1 MKIEIEDVDSCNKK
15 IKFEIPH
22 QEYDKKVK
30 QYYQRLGQ
38 QVKVPGFR
46 KGKVP
51 LALLE
56 KQFGPDVKKEVLS
69 NLISEELNNAIV
81 EKDLRAVG
89 QPHLLEVNAEEGTD
103 ITVSASIE
111 VLPTV
116 KLQDYSS
123 IELEMETP
131 RITDEDINQTIEVMR
146 QRKAKT
152 ITVTDRPAQDKDFLK
167 IDFTSKLGDQPF
179 EGGSAQDQIIQAGA
193 GQLIEGLDK
202 GMIGMEI
209 GETRDI
215 QVQVPQDYHNKEIA
229 GKDVDFQIVLKSIQE
244 QKLPDLDDE
253 FARSVEDKNYESLDD
268 MKQNVRSELE
278 DFEHK
283 EARKAVKKK
292 LAEKITE
299 LNQVDIPEGL
309 LKNQV
314 KFMAEQARKKQ
325 EKESGHQHQGHSHD
339 HDHDHDHGIEVTPE
353 LLKQYREPA
362 MKALQEELI
371 LDQLAQDLKAE
382 VTEEELEQEVKNMSQ
397 LLGGGNL
404 QQIKRKWEK
413 DGILARLHNRMK
425 RDKTLEAALEKV
437 TIKEEKVDRKDL
449 IADN

>member
-89 QPHLLEVNAEEGTD
+89 QPHLLEVSAEDGTD
-103 ITVSASIE
+103 ISVSASIE

-116 KLQDYSS
+116 ELQDYSG
-123 IELEMETP
+123 IELAMTIP
-131 RITDEDINQTIEVMR
+131 RITDEDVNQTIEVMR
-146 QRKAKT
+146 QRMAKT
-152 ITVTDRPAQDKDFLK
+152 VTVTDRPAQDKDLLK

-215 QVQVPQDYHNKEIA
+215 QVQVPEDYPNKEIA
-229 GKDVDFQIVLKSIQE
+229 GKDVDFQIVLKGIQE

-253 FARSVEDKNYESLDD
+253 FARSVEDKNYESMDN
-268 MKQNVRSELE
+268 MKQSVRSELE
-278 DFEHK
+278 GFELK
-283 EARKAVKKK
+283 EARKAVKTK
-292 LAEKITE
+292 LAGKITE
-299 LNQVDIPEGL
+299 LNQVDLPEGL
-309 LKNQV
+309 LKDQV

-325 EKESGHQHQGHSHD
+325 EKESSHAHHD
-339 HDHDHDHGIEVTPE
+339 HEHEHDHDHGIEVTPE

-371 LDQLAQDLKAE
+371 LDQLARDLKAE

-404 QQIKRKWEK
+404 QQIKREWEK
-413 DGILARLHNRMK
+413 NGILARLHNRMK

>member
-30 QYYQRLGQ
+30 QYYQRLGRE
-38 QVKVPGFR
+38 VKVPGFR

-51 LALLE
+51 IALLE

-89 QPHLLEVNAEEGTD
+89 QPHLLEVSAEDGTD

-111 VLPTV
+111 VLPTI
-116 KLQDYSS
+116 KLQDYSG
-123 IELEMETP
+123 IELAMAIP
-131 RITDEDINQTIEVMR
+131 RITDEDVNQTIEVMR
-146 QRKAKT
+146 QRMAKT
-152 ITVTDRPAQDKDFLK
+152 VTVTDRPAQDKDLLK

-215 QVQVPQDYHNKEIA
+215 QVQVPEDYPNKEIA
-229 GKDVDFQIVLKSIQE
+229 GKDVDFQIVLKGIQE

-253 FARSVEDKNYESLDD
+253 FARSVEDKNYESMDN
-268 MKQNVRSELE
+268 MKQSVRSELE
-278 DFEHK
+278 GFELK
-283 EARKAVKKK
+283 EARKAVKTK
-292 LAEKITE
+292 LAGKITE
-299 LNQVDIPEGL
+299 LNQVDLPEGL
-309 LKNQV
+309 LKDQV

-325 EKESGHQHQGHSHD
+325 EKESSHAHHD
-339 HDHDHDHGIEVTPE
+339 HDHEHDHDHGIEVTPE

-371 LDQLAQDLKAE
+371 LDQLARDLKAE

-404 QQIKRKWEK
+404 QQIKREWEK
-413 DGILARLHNRMK
+413 NGILARLHNRMK

-437 TIKEEKVDRKDL
+437 TIKEEIVDRKDL

>member
-30 QYYQRLGQ
+30 QYYQRLGRE
-38 QVKVPGFR
+38 VKVPGFR

-89 QPHLLEVNAEEGTD
+89 QPHLLEVSAEDGTD
-103 ITVSASIE
+103 ISVSASIE

-116 KLQDYSS
+116 ELQDYSG
-123 IELEMETP
+123 IELAMTIP
-131 RITDEDINQTIEVMR
+131 RITDEDVNQTIEVMR
-146 QRKAKT
+146 QRMAKT
-152 ITVTDRPAQDKDFLK
+152 VTVTDRPAQDKDLLK

-215 QVQVPQDYHNKEIA
+215 QVQVPEDYPNKEIA
-229 GKDVDFQIVLKSIQE
+229 GKDVDFQIVLKGIQE

-253 FARSVEDKNYESLDD
+253 FARSVEDKNYESMDN

-278 DFEHK
+278 GFELK
-283 EARKAVKKK
+283 EARKAVKTK
-292 LAEKITE
+292 LAGKITE
-299 LNQVDIPEGL
+299 LNQVDLPEGL
-309 LKNQV
+309 LKDQV

-325 EKESGHQHQGHSHD
+325 EKESGHAHHD
-339 HDHDHDHGIEVTPE
+339 HEHDHDHDHGIEVTPE

-371 LDQLAQDLKAE
+371 LDQLARDLKAE

-404 QQIKRKWEK
+404 QQIKREWGKN
-413 DGILARLHNRMK
+413 GILARLHNRMK

-437 TIKEEKVDRKDL
+437 TIKEEIVDRKDL

>member
-30 QYYQRLGQ
+30 QYYQRLGRE
-38 QVKVPGFR
+38 VKVPGFR

-51 LALLE
+51 IALLE

-69 NLISEELNNAIV
+69 NLISEELNNAII

-89 QPHLLEVNAEEGTD
+89 QPHLLEVSAEDGTD

-111 VLPTV
+111 VLPTI
-116 KLQDYSS
+116 KLQDYSG
-123 IELEMETP
+123 IELAMAIP
-131 RITDEDINQTIEVMR
+131 RITDEDVNQTIEVMR
-146 QRKAKT
+146 QRMAKT
-152 ITVTDRPAQDKDFLK
+152 VTVTDRPAQDKDLLK

-215 QVQVPQDYHNKEIA
+215 QVQVPEDYPNKEIA
-229 GKDVDFQIVLKSIQE
+229 GKDVDFQIVLKGIQE

-253 FARSVEDKNYESLDD
+253 FARSVEDKNYESMDN
-268 MKQNVRSELE
+268 MKQSVRSELE
-278 DFEHK
+278 GFELK
-283 EARKAVKKK
+283 EARKAVKTK
-292 LAEKITE
+292 LAGKITE
-299 LNQVDIPEGL
+299 LNQVDLPEGL
-309 LKNQV
+309 LKDQV

-325 EKESGHQHQGHSHD
+325 EKESSHAHHD
-339 HDHDHDHGIEVTPE
+339 HEHEHDHDHGIEVTPE

-371 LDQLAQDLKAE
+371 LDQLARDLKAE

-404 QQIKRKWEK
+404 QQIKREWEK
-413 DGILARLHNRMK
+413 NGILARLHNRMK

-449 IADN
+449 ITDN

>member
-30 QYYQRLGQ
+30 QYYQRLGRE
-38 QVKVPGFR
+38 VKVPGFR

-51 LALLE
+51 IALLE

-89 QPHLLEVNAEEGTD
+89 QPHLLEVSAEDGTD

-111 VLPTV
+111 VLPTI
-116 KLQDYSS
+116 KLQDYSG
-123 IELEMETP
+123 IELAMAIP
-131 RITDEDINQTIEVMR
+131 RITDEDVNQTIEVMR
-146 QRKAKT
+146 QRMAKT
-152 ITVTDRPAQDKDFLK
+152 VTVTDRPAQDKDLLK

-215 QVQVPQDYHNKEIA
+215 QVQVPEDYPNKEIA
-229 GKDVDFQIVLKSIQE
+229 GKDVDFQIVLKGIQE

-253 FARSVEDKNYESLDD
+253 FARSVEDKNYESMDN
-268 MKQNVRSELE
+268 MKQSVRSELE
-278 DFEHK
+278 GFELK
-283 EARKAVKKK
+283 EARKAAKTK
-292 LAEKITE
+292 LAGKITE
-299 LNQVDIPEGL
+299 LNQVDLPEGL
-309 LKNQV
+309 LKDQV

-325 EKESGHQHQGHSHD
+325 EKESSHAHHD
-339 HDHDHDHGIEVTPE
+339 HEPDHDHGIEVTPE

-371 LDQLAQDLKAE
+371 LDQLARDLKAE

-404 QQIKRKWEK
+404 QQIKREWEK
-413 DGILARLHNRMK
+413 NGILARLHNRMK

-437 TIKEEKVDRKDL
+437 TIKEEIVDRKDL

>member
-1 MKIEIEDVDSCNKK
+1 MKIDIEDVDSCNKK

-30 QYYQRLGQ
+30 AYYQKLGRE
-38 QVKVPGFR
+38 VKVPGFR

-51 LALLE
+51 IALLE

-103 ITVSASIE
+103 ISVSASVE

-116 KLQDYSS
+116 ELQDYSG
-123 IELEMETP
+123 IELKITTP
-131 RITDEDINQTIEVMR
+131 RVTDEEVDQTIEALR
-146 QRKAKT
+146 QRKAENVQ
-152 ITVTDRPAQDKDFLK
+152 VTGRPSQDKDLLK

-179 EGGSAQDQIIQAGA
+179 EGGSAQDQIIQAGG

-215 QVQVPQDYHNKEIA
+215 QVQVPEDYHNKEIA
-229 GKDVDFQIVLKSIQE
+229 GKDVDFQIVLKGIQE
-244 QKLPDLDDE
+244 QKLPELDDE
-253 FARSVEDKNYESLDD
+253 FARNVEDKDYASLDD
-268 MKQNVRSELE
+268 MKQRVRSDLE

-283 EARKAVKKK
+283 EAKKAVKKE

-299 LNQVDIPEGL
+299 QNQLDIPEGL
-309 LKNQV
+309 LKDQV
-314 KFMAEQARKKQ
+314 KFMAEQARKK
-325 EKESGHQHQGHSHD
+325 EAKEDHQHQGHD
-339 HDHDHDHGIEVTPE
+339 HDHDHDHGVEVTPE
-353 LLKQYREPA
+353 LLTQYREPA
-362 MKALQEELI
+362 MKALQEELV
-371 LDQLAQDLKAE
+371 LDQLARDLKAE

-404 QQIKRKWEK
+404 QQIKREWEK
-413 DGILARLHNRMK
+413 NGILARLHNRMK
-425 RDKTLEAALEKV
+425 RDKTLDAALEKV

>member
-1 MKIEIEDVDSCNKK
+1 MKIDIEDVDSCNKK

-30 QYYQRLGQ
+30 AYYQKLGRE
-38 QVKVPGFR
+38 VKVPGFR

-51 LALLE
+51 IALLE

-103 ITVSASIE
+103 ISVSASVE

-116 KLQDYSS
+116 ELQDYSG
-123 IELEMETP
+123 IELKITTP
-131 RITDEDINQTIEVMR
+131 RVTDEEVDQTIEALR
-146 QRKAKT
+146 QRKAENVQ
-152 ITVTDRPAQDKDFLK
+152 VTGRPSQDKDLLK

-179 EGGSAQDQIIQAGA
+179 EGGSAQDQIIQAGG

-215 QVQVPQDYHNKEIA
+215 QVQVPEDYPNKESA
-229 GKDVDFQIVLKSIQE
+229 GKDGGFQIVLKGIQE
-244 QKLPDLDDE
+244 QKLPELDDE
-253 FARSVEDKNYESLDD
+253 FARNVEDKDYASLDD
-268 MKQNVRSELE
+268 MKQRVRSELE

-283 EARKAVKKK
+283 EAKKAVKKE

-299 LNQVDIPEGL
+299 QNQLDIPEGL
-309 LKNQV
+309 LKDQV
-314 KFMAEQARKKQ
+314 KFMAEQARKK
-325 EKESGHQHQGHSHD
+325 EAKEDHQHQGHD
-339 HDHDHDHGIEVTPE
+339 HDHDHDHGVEVTPE
-353 LLKQYREPA
+353 LLTQYREPA
-362 MKALQEELI
+362 MKALQEELV
-371 LDQLAQDLKAE
+371 LDQLARDLKAE

-404 QQIKRKWEK
+404 QQIKREWEK
-413 DGILARLHNRMK
+413 NGILARLHNRMK
-425 RDKTLEAALEKV
+425 RDKTLDAALEKV

>member
-30 QYYQRLGQ
+30 QYYQRLGRE
-38 QVKVPGFR
+38 VKVPGFR

-51 LALLE
+51 IALLE

-89 QPHLLEVNAEEGTD
+89 QPHLLEVSAEDGTD

-111 VLPTV
+111 VLPTI
-116 KLQDYSS
+116 KLQDYSG
-123 IELEMETP
+123 IELAMAIP
-131 RITDEDINQTIEVMR
+131 RITDEDVNQTIEVMR
-146 QRKAKT
+146 QRMAKT
-152 ITVTDRPAQDKDFLK
+152 VTVTDRPAQDKDLLK

-215 QVQVPQDYHNKEIA
+215 QVQVPEDYPNKEIA
-229 GKDVDFQIVLKSIQE
+229 GKDVDFQIVLKGIQE

-253 FARSVEDKNYESLDD
+253 FARSVEDKNYESMDN
-268 MKQNVRSELE
+268 MKQSVRSELE
-278 DFEHK
+278 GFELK
-283 EARKAVKKK
+283 EARKAVKTK
-292 LAEKITE
+292 LAGKITE
-299 LNQVDIPEGL
+299 LNQVDLPEGL
-309 LKNQV
+309 LKDQV

-325 EKESGHQHQGHSHD
+325 EKESSHAHHD
-339 HDHDHDHGIEVTPE
+339 HEHEHDHDHGIEVTPE

-371 LDQLAQDLKAE
+371 LDQLARDLKAE

-404 QQIKRKWEK
+404 QQIKREWEK
-413 DGILARLHNRMK
+413 NGILARLHNRMK
-425 RDKTLEAALEKV
+425 RDKTLEAALVKV
-437 TIKEEKVDRKDL
+437 TIKEEIVDRKDL

>member
-30 QYYQRLGQ
+30 QYYQRLGRE
-38 QVKVPGFR
+38 VKVPGFR

-51 LALLE
+51 IALLE

-89 QPHLLEVNAEEGTD
+89 QPHLLEVSAEDGTD

-111 VLPTV
+111 VLPTI
-116 KLQDYSS
+116 KLQDYSG
-123 IELEMETP
+123 IELAMAIP
-131 RITDEDINQTIEVMR
+131 RITDEDVNQTIEVIR
-146 QRKAKT
+146 QRMAKT
-152 ITVTDRPAQDKDFLK
+152 VTVTDRPAQDKDLLK

-215 QVQVPQDYHNKEIA
+215 QVQVPEDYPNKEIA
-229 GKDVDFQIVLKSIQE
+229 GKDVDFQIVLKGIQE

-253 FARSVEDKNYESLDD
+253 FALSVEDKNYESMDN
-268 MKQNVRSELE
+268 MKQSVRSELE
-278 DFEHK
+278 GFELK
-283 EARKAVKKK
+283 EARKAVKTK
-292 LAEKITE
+292 LAGKITE
-299 LNQVDIPEGL
+299 LNQVDLPEGL
-309 LKNQV
+309 LKDQV

-325 EKESGHQHQGHSHD
+325 EKESSHAHHD
-339 HDHDHDHGIEVTPE
+339 HEHDHDHGIEVTPE

-371 LDQLAQDLKAE
+371 LDQLARDLKAE

-404 QQIKRKWEK
+404 QQIKREWEK
-413 DGILARLHNRMK
+413 NGILARLHNRMK

-437 TIKEEKVDRKDL
+437 TIKEEIVDRKDL

>member
-30 QYYQRLGQ
+30 QYYQRLGRE
-38 QVKVPGFR
+38 VKVPGFR

-89 QPHLLEVNAEEGTD
+89 QPHLLEVSAEDGTD
-103 ITVSASIE
+103 ISVSASIE

-116 KLQDYSS
+116 ELQDYSG
-123 IELEMETP
+123 IELAMTIP
-131 RITDEDINQTIEVMR
+131 RITDEDVNQTIEVMR
-146 QRKAKT
+146 QRMAKT
-152 ITVTDRPAQDKDFLK
+152 VTVTDRPAQDKDLLK

-215 QVQVPQDYHNKEIA
+215 QVQVPEDYPNKEIA
-229 GKDVDFQIVLKSIQE
+229 GKDVDFQIVLKGIQE

-253 FARSVEDKNYESLDD
+253 FARSVEDKNYESMDN

-278 DFEHK
+278 GFELK
-283 EARKAVKKK
+283 EARKAVKTK
-292 LAEKITE
+292 LAAKITE
-299 LNQVDIPEGL
+299 LNQVDLPEGL
-309 LKNQV
+309 LKDQV

-325 EKESGHQHQGHSHD
+325 EKESGHAHHD
-339 HDHDHDHGIEVTPE
+339 HEHDHDHDHGIEVTPE

-371 LDQLAQDLKAE
+371 LDQLARDLKAE

-404 QQIKRKWEK
+404 QQIKREWEK
-413 DGILARLHNRMK
+413 NGILARLHNRMK

-437 TIKEEKVDRKDL
+437 TIKEEIVDRKDL

>member
-1 MKIEIEDVDSCNKK
+1 MKIEIKDVDSCNKK

-30 QYYQRLGQ
+30 QYYQRLGRE
-38 QVKVPGFR
+38 VKVPGFR

-51 LALLE
+51 IALLE

-89 QPHLLEVNAEEGTD
+89 QPHLLEVSAEDGTD

-111 VLPTV
+111 VLPTI
-116 KLQDYSS
+116 KLQDYSG
-123 IELEMETP
+123 IELAMAIP
-131 RITDEDINQTIEVMR
+131 RITDEDVNQTIEVMR
-146 QRKAKT
+146 QRMAKT
-152 ITVTDRPAQDKDFLK
+152 VTVTDRPAQDKDLLK

-215 QVQVPQDYHNKEIA
+215 QVQVPEDYPNKEIA
-229 GKDVDFQIVLKSIQE
+229 GKDVDFQIVLKGIQE

-253 FARSVEDKNYESLDD
+253 FARSVEDKNYESMDN
-268 MKQNVRSELE
+268 MKQSVRSELE
-278 DFEHK
+278 GFELK
-283 EARKAVKKK
+283 EARKAVKTK
-292 LAEKITE
+292 LAGKITE
-299 LNQVDIPEGL
+299 LNQVDLPEGL
-309 LKNQV
+309 LKDQV

-325 EKESGHQHQGHSHD
+325 EKESGHAHHD
-339 HDHDHDHGIEVTPE
+339 HEHDHDHDHGIEVTPE

-371 LDQLAQDLKAE
+371 LDQLARDLKAE

-404 QQIKRKWEK
+404 QQIKREWEK
-413 DGILARLHNRMK
+413 NGILARLHNRMK

-437 TIKEEKVDRKDL
+437 TIKEEIVDRKDL

>member
-30 QYYQRLGQ
+30 QYYQRLGRE
-38 QVKVPGFR
+38 VKVPGFR

-89 QPHLLEVNAEEGTD
+89 QPHLLEVSAEDGTD

-111 VLPTV
+111 VLPTI
-116 KLQDYSS
+116 KLQDYSG
-123 IELEMETP
+123 IELAMAIP
-131 RITDEDINQTIEVMR
+131 RITDEDVNQTIEVMR
-146 QRKAKT
+146 QRMAKT
-152 ITVTDRPAQDKDFLK
+152 VTVTDRPAQDKDLLK

-215 QVQVPQDYHNKEIA
+215 QVQVPEDYPNKEIA
-229 GKDVDFQIVLKSIQE
+229 GKDVDFQIVLKGIQE

-253 FARSVEDKNYESLDD
+253 FARSVEDKNYESMDN
-268 MKQNVRSELE
+268 MKQSVRSELE
-278 DFEHK
+278 GFELK
-283 EARKAVKKK
+283 EARKAVKTK
-292 LAEKITE
+292 LAGKITE
-299 LNQVDIPEGL
+299 LNQVDLPEGL
-309 LKNQV
+309 LKDQV

-325 EKESGHQHQGHSHD
+325 EKESSHAHHD
-339 HDHDHDHGIEVTPE
+339 HEHDHDHGIEVTPE

-371 LDQLAQDLKAE
+371 LDQLARDLKAE

-404 QQIKRKWEK
+404 QQIKREWEK
-413 DGILARLHNRMK
+413 NGILARLHNRMK
-425 RDKTLEAALEKV
+425 RDKTLEAALVKV
-437 TIKEEKVDRKDL
+437 TIKEEIVDRKDL

>member
-30 QYYQRLGQ
+30 QYYQRLGRE
-38 QVKVPGFR
+38 VKVPGFR

-51 LALLE
+51 IALLE

-89 QPHLLEVNAEEGTD
+89 QPHLLEVSAEDGTD

-111 VLPTV
+111 VLPTI
-116 KLQDYSS
+116 KLQDYSG
-123 IELEMETP
+123 IELAMAIP
-131 RITDEDINQTIEVMR
+131 RITDEDVNQTIEVMR
-146 QRKAKT
+146 QRMAKT
-152 ITVTDRPAQDKDFLK
+152 VTVTDRPAQDKDLLK

-215 QVQVPQDYHNKEIA
+215 QVQVPEDYPNKEIA
-229 GKDVDFQIVLKSIQE
+229 GKDVDFQIVLKGIQE

-253 FARSVEDKNYESLDD
+253 FARSVEDKNYESMDN
-268 MKQNVRSELE
+268 MKQSVRSELE
-278 DFEHK
+278 GFELK
-283 EARKAVKKK
+283 EARKAVKTK
-292 LAEKITE
+292 LAGKITE
-299 LNQVDIPEGL
+299 LNQVDLPEGL
-309 LKNQV
+309 LKDQV

-325 EKESGHQHQGHSHD
+325 EKESGHAHHD
-339 HDHDHDHGIEVTPE
+339 HEHDHDHDHGIEVTPE

-371 LDQLAQDLKAE
+371 LDQLARDLKAE

-404 QQIKRKWEK
+404 QQIKREWEK
-413 DGILARLHNRMK
+413 NGILARLHNRMK

-437 TIKEEKVDRKDL
+437 TIKEEIVDRKDL

>member
-30 QYYQRLGQ
+30 QYYQRLGRE
-38 QVKVPGFR
+38 VKVPGFR

-89 QPHLLEVNAEEGTD
+89 QPHLLEVSAEDGTD

-111 VLPTV
+111 VLPTI
-116 KLQDYSS
+116 KLQDYSG
-123 IELEMETP
+123 IELAMAIP
-131 RITDEDINQTIEVMR
+131 RITDEDVNQTIEVMR
-146 QRKAKT
+146 QRMAKT
-152 ITVTDRPAQDKDFLK
+152 VTVTDRPAQDKDLLK

-215 QVQVPQDYHNKEIA
+215 QVQVPEDYPNKEIA
-229 GKDVDFQIVLKSIQE
+229 GKDVDFQIVLKGIQE

-253 FARSVEDKNYESLDD
+253 FARSVEDKNYESMDN
-268 MKQNVRSELE
+268 MKQSVRSELE
-278 DFEHK
+278 GFELK
-283 EARKAVKKK
+283 EARKAVKTK
-292 LAEKITE
+292 LAGKITE
-299 LNQVDIPEGL
+299 LNQVDLPEGL
-309 LKNQV
+309 LKDQV

-325 EKESGHQHQGHSHD
+325 EKESSHAHHD
-339 HDHDHDHGIEVTPE
+339 HEHEHDHDHGIEVTPE

-371 LDQLAQDLKAE
+371 LDQLARDLKAE

-404 QQIKRKWEK
+404 QQIKREWEK
-413 DGILARLHNRMK
+413 NGILARLHNRMK

-437 TIKEEKVDRKDL
+437 TIKEEIVDRKDL

>member
-1 MKIEIEDVDSCNKK
+1 MKIEIKDVDSCNKK

-30 QYYQRLGQ
+30 QYYQRLGRE
-38 QVKVPGFR
+38 VKVPGFR

-51 LALLE
+51 IALLE

-89 QPHLLEVNAEEGTD
+89 QPHLLEVSAEDGTD

-111 VLPTV
+111 VLPTI
-116 KLQDYSS
+116 KLQDYSG
-123 IELEMETP
+123 IELAMAIP
-131 RITDEDINQTIEVMR
+131 RITDEDVNQTIEVMR
-146 QRKAKT
+146 QRMAKT
-152 ITVTDRPAQDKDFLK
+152 VTVTDRPAQDKDLLK

-215 QVQVPQDYHNKEIA
+215 QVQVPEDYPNKEIA
-229 GKDVDFQIVLKSIQE
+229 GKDVDFQIVLKGIQE

-253 FARSVEDKNYESLDD
+253 FARSVEDKNYESMDN
-268 MKQNVRSELE
+268 MKQSVRSELE
-278 DFEHK
+278 GFELK
-283 EARKAVKKK
+283 EARKAVKTK
-292 LAEKITE
+292 LAGKITE
-299 LNQVDIPEGL
+299 LNQVDLPEGL
-309 LKNQV
+309 LKDQV

-325 EKESGHQHQGHSHD
+325 EKESSHAHHD
-339 HDHDHDHGIEVTPE
+339 HEHDHDHGIEVTPE

-371 LDQLAQDLKAE
+371 LDQLARDLKAE

-404 QQIKRKWEK
+404 QQIKREWEK
-413 DGILARLHNRMK
+413 NGILARLHNRMK

-437 TIKEEKVDRKDL
+437 TIKEEIVDRKDL

>member
-46 KGKVP
+46 KGKGP

-89 QPHLLEVNAEEGTD
+89 QPHLLEVSAEDGTD

-111 VLPTV
+111 VLPTI
-116 KLQDYSS
+116 KLQDYSG
-123 IELEMETP
+123 IELAMAIP
-131 RITDEDINQTIEVMR
+131 RITDEDVNQTIEVMR
-146 QRKAKT
+146 QRMAKI
-152 ITVTDRPAQDKDFLK
+152 ITVTDRPAQDKDLLK

-215 QVQVPQDYHNKEIA
+215 QVQVPEDYPNKEIA
-229 GKDVDFQIVLKSIQE
+229 GKDVDFQIVLKGIQE

-253 FARSVEDKNYESLDD
+253 FARSVEDKNYESMDN

-278 DFEHK
+278 GFELK
-283 EARKAVKKK
+283 EARKAVKTK
-292 LAEKITE
+292 LAGKITE
-299 LNQVDIPEGL
+299 LNQVDLPEGL
-309 LKNQV
+309 LKDQV

-325 EKESGHQHQGHSHD
+325 EKESGHAHHD
-339 HDHDHDHGIEVTPE
+339 HEHDHDHDHGIEVTPE

-371 LDQLAQDLKAE
+371 LDQLARDLKAE

-404 QQIKRKWEK
+404 QQIKREWEK
-413 DGILARLHNRMK
+413 NGILARLHNRMK

>member
-30 QYYQRLGQ
+30 QYYQRLGRE
-38 QVKVPGFR
+38 VKVPGFR

-89 QPHLLEVNAEEGTD
+89 QPHLLEVSAEDGTD
-103 ITVSASIE
+103 ISVSASIE

-116 KLQDYSS
+116 ELQDYSG
-123 IELEMETP
+123 IELAMTIP
-131 RITDEDINQTIEVMR
+131 RITDEDVNQTIEVMR
-146 QRKAKT
+146 QRMAKT
-152 ITVTDRPAQDKDFLK
+152 VTVTARPAQDKDLLK

-215 QVQVPQDYHNKEIA
+215 QVQVPEDYPNKEIA
-229 GKDVDFQIVLKSIQE
+229 GKDVDFQIVLKGIQE

-253 FARSVEDKNYESLDD
+253 FARSVEDKNYESMDN

-278 DFEHK
+278 GFELK
-283 EARKAVKKK
+283 EARKAVKTK
-292 LAEKITE
+292 LAGKITE
-299 LNQVDIPEGL
+299 LNQVDLPEGL
-309 LKNQV
+309 LKDQV

-325 EKESGHQHQGHSHD
+325 EKESGHAHHD
-339 HDHDHDHGIEVTPE
+339 HEHDHDHDHGIEVTPE

-371 LDQLAQDLKAE
+371 LDQLARDLKAE

-404 QQIKRKWEK
+404 QQIKREWEK
-413 DGILARLHNRMK
+413 NGILARLHNRMK

-437 TIKEEKVDRKDL
+437 TIKEEIVDRKDL

>member
-46 KGKVP
+46 KGKGP

-123 IELEMETP
+123 IELKMETP

-146 QRKAKT
+146 QRMAKI
-152 ITVTDRPAQDKDFLK
+152 ITVTDRPAQDKDLLK

-215 QVQVPQDYHNKEIA
+215 QVQVPEDYPNKEIA
-229 GKDVDFQIVLKSIQE
+229 GKDVDFQIVLKGIQE

-253 FARSVEDKNYESLDD
+253 FARSVEDKNYESMDN

-278 DFEHK
+278 GFELK
-283 EARKAVKKK
+283 EARKAVKTK
-292 LAEKITE
+292 LAGKITE
-299 LNQVDIPEGL
+299 LNQVDLPEGL
-309 LKNQV
+309 LKDQV

-325 EKESGHQHQGHSHD
+325 EKESGHAHHD
-339 HDHDHDHGIEVTPE
+339 HEHDHDHDHGIEVTPE

-371 LDQLAQDLKAE
+371 LDQLARDLKAE

-404 QQIKRKWEK
+404 QQIKREWEK
-413 DGILARLHNRMK
+413 NGILARLHNRMK

>member
-30 QYYQRLGQ
+30 QYYQRLGRE
-38 QVKVPGFR
+38 VKVPGFR

-51 LALLE
+51 IALLE

-89 QPHLLEVNAEEGTD
+89 QPHLLEVSAEDGTD

-111 VLPTV
+111 VLPTI
-116 KLQDYSS
+116 KLQDYSG
-123 IELEMETP
+123 IELAMAIP
-131 RITDEDINQTIEVMR
+131 RITDEDVNQTIEVMR
-146 QRKAKT
+146 QRMAKT
-152 ITVTDRPAQDKDFLK
+152 VTVTDRPAQDKDLLK

-215 QVQVPQDYHNKEIA
+215 QVQVPEDYPNKEIA
-229 GKDVDFQIVLKSIQE
+229 GKDVDFQIVLKGIQE

-253 FARSVEDKNYESLDD
+253 FARSVEDKNYESMDN
-268 MKQNVRSELE
+268 MKQSVRSELE
-278 DFEHK
+278 GFELK
-283 EARKAVKKK
+283 EARKAVKTK
-292 LAEKITE
+292 LAGKITE
-299 LNQVDIPEGL
+299 LNQVDLPEGL
-309 LKNQV
+309 LKDQV

-325 EKESGHQHQGHSHD
+325 EKESSHAH

-371 LDQLAQDLKAE
+371 LDQLARDLKAE

-404 QQIKRKWEK
+404 QQIKREWEK
-413 DGILARLHNRMK
+413 NGILARLHNRMK

-437 TIKEEKVDRKDL
+437 TIKEEIVDRKDL

>member
-1 MKIEIEDVDSCNKK
+1 MKIEIEDVDSWNKK

-51 LALLE
+51 IALLE

-89 QPHLLEVNAEEGTD
+89 QPHLLEVSAEDGTD

-111 VLPTV
+111 VLPTI
-116 KLQDYSS
+116 KLQDYSG
-123 IELEMETP
+123 IELAMAIP
-131 RITDEDINQTIEVMR
+131 RITDEDVNQTIEVMR
-146 QRKAKT
+146 QRMAKT
-152 ITVTDRPAQDKDFLK
+152 VTVTDRPAQDKDLLK

-215 QVQVPQDYHNKEIA
+215 QVQVPEDYPNKEIA
-229 GKDVDFQIVLKSIQE
+229 GKDVDFQIVLKGIQE

-253 FARSVEDKNYESLDD
+253 FARSVEDKNYESMDN
-268 MKQNVRSELE
+268 MKQSVRSELE
-278 DFEHK
+278 GFELK
-283 EARKAVKKK
+283 EARKAVKTK
-292 LAEKITE
+292 LAGKITE
-299 LNQVDIPEGL
+299 LNQVDLPEGL
-309 LKNQV
+309 LKDQV

-325 EKESGHQHQGHSHD
+325 EKESSHAHHD
-339 HDHDHDHGIEVTPE
+339 HEHDHDHGIEVTPE

-371 LDQLAQDLKAE
+371 LDQLARDLKAE

-404 QQIKRKWEK
+404 QQIKREWEK
-413 DGILARLHNRMK
+413 NGILARLHNRMK

-437 TIKEEKVDRKDL
+437 TIKEEIVDRKDL

>member
-30 QYYQRLGQ
+30 QYYQKLGRE
-38 QVKVPGFR
+38 VKVPGFR

-51 LALLE
+51 IALLE

-103 ITVSASIE
+103 ISVSASVE

-116 KLQDYSS
+116 ELQDYSG
-123 IELEMETP
+123 IELKMATP
-131 RITDEDINQTIEVMR
+131 RVTDEEVDQTIEALR
-146 QRKAKT
+146 QRKAENVQ
-152 ITVTDRPAQDKDFLK
+152 VTGRPAQDKDLLK

-179 EGGSAQDQIIQAGA
+179 EGGSAQDQIIQAGG

-215 QVQVPQDYHNKEIA
+215 QVQVPEDYHNKEIA
-229 GKDVDFQIVLKSIQE
+229 GKDVDFQIVLKGIQE

-253 FARSVEDKNYESLDD
+253 FARSVEDKDYASMDD
-268 MKQNVRSELE
+268 MKQRVRSELE

-283 EARKAVKKK
+283 EAKKAMKKK

-299 LNQVDIPEGL
+299 LNQLDIPEGL
-309 LKNQV
+309 LKDQV
-314 KFMAEQARKKQ
+314 KFMAEQARKK
-325 EKESGHQHQGHSHD
+325 EAKEGHQHQD
-339 HDHDHDHGIEVTPE
+339 HDHDHDHGVEVTPE
-353 LLKQYREPA
+353 LLTQYREPA

-371 LDQLAQDLKAE
+371 LDQLARDLKAE

-404 QQIKRKWEK
+404 QQIKREWEK
-413 DGILARLHNRMK
+413 NGILARLHNRMK
-425 RDKTLEAALEKV
+425 RDKTLDAALEKV
-437 TIKEEKVDRKDL
+437 TIKEEKVDRKYL

>member
-30 QYYQRLGQ
+30 QYYQRLGRE
-38 QVKVPGFR
+38 VKVPGFR

-51 LALLE
+51 IALLE

-89 QPHLLEVNAEEGTD
+89 QPHLLEVSAEDGTD

-111 VLPTV
+111 VLPTI
-116 KLQDYSS
+116 KLQDYSG
-123 IELEMETP
+123 IELAMAIP
-131 RITDEDINQTIEVMR
+131 RITDEDVNQTIEVMR
-146 QRKAKT
+146 QRMAKT
-152 ITVTDRPAQDKDFLK
+152 VTVTDRPAQDKDLLK

-215 QVQVPQDYHNKEIA
+215 QVQVPEDYPNKEIA
-229 GKDVDFQIVLKSIQE
+229 GKDVDFQIVLKGIQE

-253 FARSVEDKNYESLDD
+253 FARSVEDKNYESMDN
-268 MKQNVRSELE
+268 MKQSVRSELE
-278 DFEHK
+278 GFELN
-283 EARKAVKKK
+283 EARKAVKTK
-292 LAEKITE
+292 LAGKITE
-299 LNQVDIPEGL
+299 LNQVDLPEGL
-309 LKNQV
+309 LKDQV

-325 EKESGHQHQGHSHD
+325 EKESSHAHHD
-339 HDHDHDHGIEVTPE
+339 HEHDHDHGIEVTPE

-371 LDQLAQDLKAE
+371 LDQLARDLKAE

-404 QQIKRKWEK
+404 QQIKREWEK
-413 DGILARLHNRMK
+413 NGILARLHNRMK

-437 TIKEEKVDRKDL
+437 TIKEEIVDRKDL

>member
-30 QYYQRLGQ
+30 QYYQRLGRE
-38 QVKVPGFR
+38 VKVPGFR

-51 LALLE
+51 IALLE

-89 QPHLLEVNAEEGTD
+89 QPHLLEVSAEDGTD

-111 VLPTV
+111 VLPTI
-116 KLQDYSS
+116 KLQDYSG
-123 IELEMETP
+123 IELAMAIP
-131 RITDEDINQTIEVMR
+131 RITDEDVNQTIEVMR
-146 QRKAKT
+146 QRMAKT
-152 ITVTDRPAQDKDFLK
+152 VTVTDRPAQDKDLLK

-215 QVQVPQDYHNKEIA
+215 QVQVPEDYPNKEIA
-229 GKDVDFQIVLKSIQE
+229 GKDVDFQIVLKGIQE

-253 FARSVEDKNYESLDD
+253 FARSVEDKNYESMDN
-268 MKQNVRSELE
+268 MKQSVRSELE
-278 DFEHK
+278 GFELK
-283 EARKAVKKK
+283 EARKAVKTK
-292 LAEKITE
+292 LAGKITE
-299 LNQVDIPEGL
+299 LNQVDLPEGL
-309 LKNQV
+309 LKDQV

-325 EKESGHQHQGHSHD
+325 EKESSHAHHD
-339 HDHDHDHGIEVTPE
+339 HEHEHDHDHGIEVTPE

-371 LDQLAQDLKAE
+371 LDQLARDLKAE

-404 QQIKRKWEK
+404 QQIKREWEK
-413 DGILARLHNRMK
+413 NGILARLHNRMK

>member
-30 QYYQRLGQ
+30 QYYQRLGRE
-38 QVKVPGFR
+38 VKVPGFR

-51 LALLE
+51 IALLE

-89 QPHLLEVNAEEGTD
+89 QPHLLEVSAEDGTD

-111 VLPTV
+111 VLPTI
-116 KLQDYSS
+116 KLQDYSG
-123 IELEMETP
+123 IELAMAIP
-131 RITDEDINQTIEVMR
+131 RITDEDVNQTIEVMR
-146 QRKAKT
+146 QRMAKT
-152 ITVTDRPAQDKDFLK
+152 VTVTDRPAQDKDLLK

-193 GQLIEGLDK
+193 GELIEGLDK

-215 QVQVPQDYHNKEIA
+215 QVQVPEDYPNKEIA
-229 GKDVDFQIVLKSIQE
+229 GKDVDFQIVLKGIQE

-253 FARSVEDKNYESLDD
+253 FARSVEDKNYESMDN
-268 MKQNVRSELE
+268 MKQSVRSELE
-278 DFEHK
+278 GFELK

-309 LKNQV
+309 LKDQV

-325 EKESGHQHQGHSHD
+325 EKESSHAHHD
-339 HDHDHDHGIEVTPE
+339 HEHDHDHGIEVTPE

-371 LDQLAQDLKAE
+371 LDQLARDLKAE

-404 QQIKRKWEK
+404 QQIKREWEK
-413 DGILARLHNRMK
+413 NGILARLHNRMK

-437 TIKEEKVDRKDL
+437 TIKEEIVDRKDL

>member
-30 QYYQRLGQ
+30 QYYQRLGRE
-38 QVKVPGFR
+38 VKVPGFR

-89 QPHLLEVNAEEGTD
+89 QPHLLEVSAEDGTD
-103 ITVSASIE
+103 ISVSASIE

-116 KLQDYSS
+116 ELQDYSG
-123 IELEMETP
+123 IELAMTIP
-131 RITDEDINQTIEVMR
+131 RITDEDVNQTIEVMR
-146 QRKAKT
+146 QRMAKI
-152 ITVTDRPAQDKDFLK
+152 ITVTDRPAQDKDLLK

-215 QVQVPQDYHNKEIA
+215 QVQVPEDYPNKEIA
-229 GKDVDFQIVLKSIQE
+229 GKDVDFQIVLKGIQE

-253 FARSVEDKNYESLDD
+253 FARSVEDKNYESMDN
-268 MKQNVRSELE
+268 MKQSVRSELE
-278 DFEHK
+278 GFELK
-283 EARKAVKKK
+283 EARKAVKTK
-292 LAEKITE
+292 LAGKITE
-299 LNQVDIPEGL
+299 LNQVDLPEGL
-309 LKNQV
+309 LKDQV

-325 EKESGHQHQGHSHD
+325 EKESSHA
-339 HDHDHDHGIEVTPE
+339 HHEHEHDHDHGIEVTPE

-371 LDQLAQDLKAE
+371 LDQLARDLKAE

-404 QQIKRKWEK
+404 QQIKREWEK
-413 DGILARLHNRMK
+413 NGILARLHNRMK

>member
-123 IELEMETP
+123 IELKMETP

-146 QRKAKT
+146 QRMAKT
-152 ITVTDRPAQDKDFLK
+152 VTVTDRPAQDKDLLK

-215 QVQVPQDYHNKEIA
+215 QVQVPEDYPNKEIA
-229 GKDVDFQIVLKSIQE
+229 GKDVDFQIVLKGIQE

-253 FARSVEDKNYESLDD
+253 FARSVEDKNYESMDN

-278 DFEHK
+278 GFELK
-283 EARKAVKKK
+283 EARKAVKTK
-292 LAEKITE
+292 LAGKITE
-299 LNQVDIPEGL
+299 LNQVDLPEGL
-309 LKNQV
+309 LKDQV

-325 EKESGHQHQGHSHD
+325 EKESGHAHHD
-339 HDHDHDHGIEVTPE
+339 HEHDHDHDHGIEVTPE

-362 MKALQEELI
+362 MKALQEELV
-371 LDQLAQDLKAE
+371 LDQLAQDLKSE
-382 VTEEELEQEVKNMSQ
+382 VTEEELEQELKNMSQ

-404 QQIKRKWEK
+404 QQIKREWEK
-413 DGILARLHNRMK
+413 NGILARLHNRMK